1 MNSGRA
7 EYDYMGKIKFTK
19 GELKRQRDTLKRFER
34 YLPILQ
40 LKKQQM
46 QLEIQRV
53 HERLNFKNQELDN
66 LESEISEW
74 ANLLE
79 EPGDYVTGWV
89 RPKNIV
95 ISSFNIAGVDIPVFE
110 KMEFEDAE
118 YDLFLTPLW
127 VDTAIIEL
135 RKFVTFLEEKK
146 ILNKQ
151 LRILSEELRV
161 TNQRV
166 NLFEKVKIPECIE
179 GIRRIRIYL
188 GDQQAGAVGR
198 SKMAKNKI
206 ERMSLEAVLT

>member
-1 MNSGRA
+1 
-7 EYDYMGKIKFTK
+7 MGKIKFTK
-19 GELKRQRDTLKRFER
+19 GELKRQRDGLKRFER

-53 HERLNFKNQELDN
+53 REKLNLKNQELDN
-66 LESEISEW
+66 LENEISEW

-79 EPGDYVTGWV
+79 EPGDYVAGWIK
-89 RPKNIV
+89 PKNIAT
-95 ISSFNIAGVDIPVFE
+95 SSFNIAGVDIQVFE
-110 KMEFEDAE
+110 KMEFEEAE

-146 ILNKQ
+146 ILNGQ
-151 LRILSEELRV
+151 LSILSEELRV

-166 NLFEKVKIPECIE
+166 NLFEKVKIPECADN
-179 GIRRIRIYL
+179 IRRIRIYL

-206 ERMSLEAVLT
+206 KRMSLEAVLI

>member
-1 MNSGRA
+1 
-7 EYDYMGKIKFTK
+7 MGKIKFTK
-19 GELKRQRDTLKRFER
+19 GELKKQRDALKRFER

-53 HERLNFKNQELDN
+53 RERLNLKNQALDN

-74 ANLLE
+74 ANLME
-79 EPGDYVTGWV
+79 EPGDYVSGWIK
-89 RPKNIV
+89 PKNIV

-110 KMEFEDAE
+110 KVEFEDPE

-127 VDTAIIEL
+127 VDAAIVEL
-135 RKFVTFLEEKK
+135 RKFVMFLEEKN
-146 ILNKQ
+146 ILNEQ
-151 LRILSEELRV
+151 LRILSEELRI

-166 NLFEKVKIPECIE
+166 NLFEKVKIPESSE
-179 GIRRIRIYL
+179 NIRRIRIYL

-206 ERMSLEAVLT
+206 ERMSLEAALV